1 MDVQILDLDKAY
13 LTSEELSQYIKENAQ
28 KISNDLRITIGN
40 IKIHW
45 KGEDATNHINAWI
58 NNYDKVSHHFQELY
72 VISRYLQNYFV
83 IIQTGRNRIS
93 EKKGIGTPNTDI
105 YEFNPIQKIDGTSE
119 YYYDEQLKTDHI
131 ALQETYNQYNT
142 FVNKVEENM
151 GKILSNWK
159 KGKIGRDQL
168 ISKYQNSFME
178 SQTILKEY
186 KELMEDLGKALQNID
201 RISKE

>member
-131 ALQETYNQYNT
+131 ALQETYNQLT
-142 FVNKVEENM
+142 A
-151 GKILSNWK
+151 
-159 KGKIGRDQL
+159 D
-168 ISKYQNSFME
+168 
-178 SQTILKEY
+178 KERLNNELLQAKQEY
-186 KELMEDLGKALQNID
+186 DELMQMYELKKNEDAQLRNLYNFHFNK
-201 RISKE
+201 